1 MLFSCQG
8 SGAKA
13 SYKTCEIVSL
23 ESVPVIA
30 KGVSRLTLSLSR
42 VVISFFLWR
51 RSRHL
56 ITGV

>member
-13 SYKTCEIVSL
+13 SYKTDEIVSL

-30 KGVSRLTLSLSR
+30 KGVSRLTLSGSR
-42 VVISFFLWR
+42 VVISFFW
-51 RSRHL
+51 